1 MDIRQKTD
9 TLIVGGKTYT
19 ITCNFNVMADVQAQ
33 YGGNL
38 VAALREATTKP
49 LHTALVFAAAMVNDA
64 ADAAGETERF
74 TPAELGRA
82 LPAAMPGVFA
92 DRIMALVWAALEI
105 GGEKKAEPAD
115 ETPASEENEKN

>member
-9 TLIVGGKTYT
+9 TLTVGGKTYT
-19 ITCNFNVMADVQAQ
+19 ITCNFNVLADVQAQ

-64 ADAAGETERF
+64 ADAAGEAERY

-92 DRIMALVWAALEI
+92 DRILALVWAALDI
-105 GGEKKAEPAD
+105 GEKKDEPAD
-115 ETPASEENEKN
+115 ETPAAEENEKN

>member
-9 TLIVGGKTYT
+9 TLTVGGKAYT
-19 ITCNFNVMADVQAQ
+19 ITCNFNVLADVQAQ
-33 YGGNL
+33 YGGSL

-49 LHTALVFAAAMVNDA
+49 LHTALVFAAAMLNEA
-64 ADAAGETERF
+64 ADAAGEPERF

-92 DRIMALVWAALEI
+92 DRIMALVWAALDI
-105 GGEKKAEPAD
+105 GKKKAEPAD